1 MRARTFL
8 LRLAVPALVAVLAA
22 CSDTRVDAT
31 ETLPV
36 DELYAEAKTSLEASN
51 YERAARYYKRLV
63 ARFPFGR
70 FTEQAELELAYAQYK
85 SDDPE
90 EALSTANRFIRQYP
104 THKHIDYAYFL
115 RGLINFN
122 REYGLLERYIEQDPT
137 RRDLANARQSFQD
150 FGELIQRF
158 PDSRYAQDARQRM
171 IHLRNGMAQAELN
184 VAAYYLRRSAYIAAQ
199 SRAKFLLET
208 YPQTPQTGDALAI
221 MVESY
226 RQLGQEKLAND
237 TLAVLKL
244 NFPDHPYLGGGW
256 PSKRSQW
263 WQLVPF
269 IGEDRARAG

>member
-1 MRARTFL
+1 MRARSLL
-8 LRLAVPALVAVLAA
+8 LRLAVPALVALLAA
-22 CSDTRVDAT
+22 CGDTRTDAA
-31 ETLPV
+31 EILPV
-36 DELYAEAKTSLEASN
+36 DELYAEAKQSLESGN
-51 YERAARYYKRLV
+51 YDRAARFYKRLV

-70 FTEQAELELAYAQYK
+70 YTEQSELELAYAQYK

-90 EALSTANRFIRQYP
+90 EALSTVNRFVRQYP

-122 REYGLLERYIEQDPT
+122 REYGLLERYVQQDAT

-158 PDSRYAQDARQRM
+158 PNSRYAQDARQRM

-184 VAAYYLRRSAYIAAQ
+184 VASYYLRREAYIAAQ
-199 SRAKFLLET
+199 ARAKFLLET

-221 MVESY
+221 MAESY
-226 RQLGQEKLAND
+226 RQLGQDKLAED
-237 TLAVLKL
+237 TVAVLRL

-256 PSKRSQW
+256 PSKRNLW

-269 IGEDRARAG
+269 VGEDRARAG

>member
-1 MRARTFL
+1 
-8 LRLAVPALVAVLAA
+8 
-22 CSDTRVDAT
+22 VDAT

-90 EALSTANRFIRQYP
+90 EALSTVNRFVRQYP

-158 PDSRYAQDARQRM
+158 PNSRYTQDARQRM

-184 VAAYYLRRSAYIAAQ
+184 VASYYLRREAYIAAQ

-221 MVESY
+221 MAESY
-226 RQLGQEKLAND
+226 RQLGQDKLAED
-237 TLAVLKL
+237 TVAVLKL
-244 NFPDHPYLGGGW
+244 NFPEHPDLGGGW
-256 PSKRSQW
+256 PSKRSLW

-269 IGEDRARAG
+269 VGEDRARAG

>member
-1 MRARTFL
+1 MRARSL
-8 LRLAVPALVAVLAA
+8 LPRLLVPVLLALLAA
-22 CSDTRVDAT
+22 CGDTRIDRI

-36 DELYAEAKTSLEASN
+36 DELYAEAKQSLEASN

-70 FTEQAELELAYAQYK
+70 YTEQAELELGFAQYK
-85 SDDPE
+85 AGDAE
-90 EALSTANRFIRQYP
+90 EALSTTNRFIRQYP
-104 THKHIDYAYFL
+104 THPHIDYAYYL

-122 REYGLLERYIEQDPT
+122 REYGVLERYVQTDAT

-158 PDSRYAQDARQRM
+158 PNSRYAVDSRQRM
-171 IHLRNGMAQAELN
+171 IHLRNGLAQAELN
-184 VAAYYLRRSAYIAAQ
+184 VASFYLRRKAYIAAQ
-199 SRAKFLLET
+199 TRAKFLIET

-221 MVESY
+221 MAESY
-226 RQLGQEKLAND
+226 RQLGQEKLAD
-237 TLAVLKL
+237 DALAVLRL

-256 PSKRSQW
+256 PAKRSLW

-269 IGEDRARAG
+269 VGERRAG

>member
-1 MRARTFL
+1 MRARSL
-8 LRLAVPALVAVLAA
+8 LPRLLVLVLLALLAA
-22 CSDTRVDAT
+22 CGDTRIDRI

-36 DELYAEAKTSLEASN
+36 DELYAEAKQSLEASN

-70 FTEQAELELAYAQYK
+70 YTEQAELELGFAQYK
-85 SDDPE
+85 AGDAE
-90 EALSTANRFIRQYP
+90 EALSTTNRFIRQYP
-104 THKHIDYAYFL
+104 THPHIDYAYYL

-122 REYGLLERYIEQDPT
+122 REYGVLERYVQTDAT

-158 PDSRYAQDARQRM
+158 PNSRYAVDSRQRM
-171 IHLRNGMAQAELN
+171 IHLRNGLAQAELN
-184 VAAYYLRRSAYIAAQ
+184 VASYYLRRKAYIAAQ
-199 SRAKFLLET
+199 TRAKFLIET

-221 MVESY
+221 MAESY
-226 RQLGQEKLAND
+226 RQLGQEKLAD
-237 TLAVLKL
+237 DALAVLRL

-256 PSKRSQW
+256 PAKRSLW

-269 IGEDRARAG
+269 VGERRAG